1 MKDFTSRKV
10 TRQMSEEEKT
20 LGWIDRLLAVWI
32 ILCIIIGLALGTYL
46 PEFSDKLEI
55 GIPIGLF
62 LMIYPAMTKIELG
75 EMKEALKSP
84 KQISIIVIFNYLI
97 NPFLLY
103 ILGYIFFDQLFPTLG
118 LVTAEMGKYLWTGLI
133 LLGVAPCIAMVLVW
147 TDLADGNGPLG
158 IVLMAWNSLI
168 QVITTPFFIAILVG
182 TYIAIDIIMIG
193 QSVLLYLGL
202 PLLLGV
208 ITRRE
213 VIKRK
218 SKEWLN
224 NKLLPYFN
232 ALQLLALLFTMIIM
246 FALQGDVIVEHPE
259 LILQMAIPITLFFFL
274 LLAIPIT
281 LFFFLL
287 FNLVYFTSERL
298 GYNPQDCST
307 MAFHCTG
314 RNFELAIAIALTA
327 FASMPMVAVST
338 VVGPL
343 IEIPVM
349 LVLVKIALRRKKQH
363 EVNQEVSFAK

>member
-1 MKDFTSRKV
+1 
-10 TRQMSEEEKT
+10 MSGEVKA
-20 LGWIDRLLAVWI
+20 LGWINKLLAVWI
-32 ILCIIIGLALGTYL
+32 VLCIIIGLALGTYF
-46 PEFSDKLEI
+46 PELSEQLEI

-84 KQISIIVIFNYLI
+84 KQISIIVFFNYAV

-103 ILGYIFFDQLFPTLG
+103 ILGFIFFDQLFPMLN
-118 LVTAEMGKYLWTGLI
+118 LMTAEMGKYLWTGLI

-158 IVLMAWNSLI
+158 IVLMAWNSII
-168 QVITTPFFIAILVG
+168 QVITTPFYIAILVG
-182 TYIAIDIIMIG
+182 TYIAIDLVMIG

-202 PLLLGV
+202 PLLLGI

-218 SKEWLN
+218 SEEWLN
-224 NKLLPYFN
+224 NKLLPYYN
-232 ALQLLALLFTMIIM
+232 AVQLLALLFTMIVM
-246 FALQGDVIVEHPE
+246 FALQGGVIVEHPE
-259 LILQMAIPITLFFFL
+259 LIWQMAIPVI
-274 LLAIPIT
+274 

-287 FNLVYFTSERL
+287 FNLVYFVTERT
-298 GYNPQDCST
+298 GYVAQDCST

-327 FASMPMVAVST
+327 FASMPMVAVAT

-349 LVLVKIALRRKKQH
+349 LVLVKIALRKKKQ
-363 EVNQEVSFAK
+363 EQERRS